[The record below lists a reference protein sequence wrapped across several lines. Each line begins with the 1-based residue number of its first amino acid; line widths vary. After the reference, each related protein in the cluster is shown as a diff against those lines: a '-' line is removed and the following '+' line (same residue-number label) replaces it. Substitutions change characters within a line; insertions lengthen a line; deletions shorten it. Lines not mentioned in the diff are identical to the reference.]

1 MESNVMIRGFEIT
14 KTYSMRH
21 KDYKGRLAA
30 ILRRDKPAETFTALN
45 KVSFEIAEGEIVGLV
60 GLNGSGKSTLS
71 QIIAGITYPTSGEFE
86 IGGSCSMLS
95 ASSGLNGNLTGLENI
110 YYKCLLL
117 GFSEKQIKQMEAGII
132 DFADIGEH
140 IDQPLHTY
148 SSGMRS
154 RLGFAISI
162 SIDPKVLIVD
172 EALAVGDQAFSAK
185 CLAAMNDLK
194 KKNTTIIF
202 VSHSTGQMRGF
213 CDRVMW
219 LHKGKNVGFMK
230 TDDILPAYDAFTKDF
245 KRLTKDERQ
254 NLEPEIAKYITKQG

>member
-1 MESNVMIRGFEIT
+1 MSGTIIRGSDIT
-14 KTYSMRH
+14 KVYSMRR
-21 KDYKGRLAA
+21 KDYRGRLSSLFQKEHAS
-30 ILRRDKPAETFTALN
+30 ESFTALSRL
-45 KVSFEIAEGEIVGLV
+45 SFEIEKGEIVGLV

-71 QIIAGITYPTSGEFE
+71 QIIAGITYQTSGELE
-86 IGGSCSMLS
+86 INGSCAMLS
-95 ASSGLNGNLTGLENI
+95 ASSGLSNNLTGLENI

-140 IDQPLHTY
+140 IYQPLHTY

-162 SIDPKVLIVD
+162 SIDPDVLIVD

-185 CLAAMNDLK
+185 CLATMNDLK
-194 KKNTTIIF
+194 QNGKTIIF

-219 LHKGKNVGFMK
+219 LHKGKKVGFMNAGEL
-230 TDDILPAYDAFTKDF
+230 LPAYEAFTKDF
-245 KRLTKDERQ
+245 KRFTKEEREA
-254 NLEPEIAKYITKQG
+254 LEPDLEKYLVK